1 MKKTLFVFGL
11 AAIVAMMASCSESDG
26 SKIKPTDTKF
36 LSGTVS
42 KCLVVADKPA
52 ELSIVE
58 DEDSTKSIYLKVT
71 LQMVRSGLKNVDPN
85 DIVFEDVYNGAE
97 INLVDKNGNELF
109 DLEVRD
115 EDELKLKNLLTGDE
129 GSTADIIFEC
139 SYNEAKKAK
148 VFEKVTQFTPYEAA
162 NIVIENEDGE
172 YIEWDGSSDFSS
184 DAAVSSDSGSEDW
197 DALLNSYEEYVNSY
211 VSMLQKASAGDMSA
225 LTESASFLQK
235 AQELTQK
242 LSSATSGM
250 SSAQLSRFNE
260 INQKMLQAA
269 QNMN

>member
-11 AAIVAMMASCSESDG
+11 AAIVAMMASCSGSDG

-42 KCLVVADKPA
+42 KCLVVADQPA

-58 DEDSTKSIYLKVT
+58 DEDSTKYIRLKVT

-85 DIVFEDVYNGAE
+85 DIDFEDVYNGAE
-97 INLVDKNGNELF
+97 INLLDENETALF
-109 DLEVRD
+109 NLGVRYD
-115 EDELKLKNLLTGDE
+115 DWLKLKNLLTGDE
-129 GSTADIIFEC
+129 GSTADIIFGC
-139 SYNEAKKAK
+139 SYDEAEDAK
-148 VFEKVTQFTPYEAA
+148 DFEKVTQFTPYEAA

-172 YIEWDGSSDFSS
+172 EIEWDGSSDFSS

-197 DALLNSYEEYVNSY
+197 DSLLDSYEEYVDMYIS
-211 VSMLQKASAGDMSA
+211 LLKKASAGDLSAVSEYTSYMS
-225 LTESASFLQK
+225 K
-235 AQELTQK
+235 AQEVSQKMADATSK
-242 LSSATSGM
+242 LSP
-250 SSAQLSRFNE
+250 AQLSRFNK

>member
-85 DIVFEDVYNGAE
+85 DIDFEDVYNGAE

-197 DALLNSYEEYVNSY
+197 DALLDSYEEYVDMYIS
-211 VSMLQKASAGDMSA
+211 LLKKASAGDLSAVSEYTSYMS
-225 LTESASFLQK
+225 K
-235 AQELTQK
+235 AQEVSQKMADATSK
-242 LSSATSGM
+242 LSP
-250 SSAQLSRFNE
+250 AQLSRFNK

>member
-11 AAIVAMMASCSESDG
+11 AAIVAMMASCSGSDG

-85 DIVFEDVYNGAE
+85 DIDFEDVYNGAE

-269 QNMN
+269 KNMN

>member
-1 MKKTLFVFGL
+1 MKKSLFVFGL
-11 AAIVAMMASCSESDG
+11 AAIVAVMASCSGSDG

-42 KCLVVADKPA
+42 KCLVVADQPA

-58 DEDSTKSIYLKVT
+58 DEDSTKYIRLKVT

-85 DIVFEDVYNGAE
+85 DIDFEDVYRGAE
-97 INLVDKNGNELF
+97 INLLDENETALF
-109 DLEVRD
+109 NLGVRD
-115 EDELKLKNLLTGDE
+115 DNRLKLKNLLTGDE

-139 SYNEAKKAK
+139 LYDEAEDAK
-148 VFEKVTQFTPYEAA
+148 DFEKVTQFTPYEAA

-172 YIEWDGSSDFSS
+172 EIEWDGSSDFSS

-197 DALLNSYEEYVNSY
+197 DALLDSYEEYVDSY

-225 LTESASFLQK
+225 MTESASFLQK
-235 AQELTQK
+235 SQELTKK

-250 SSAQLSRFNE
+250 SVSQVNRYNQ

-269 QNMN
+269 QNMH

>member
-1 MKKTLFVFGL
+1 MKIVNFLGVFAVVLALVSCGNSKTEREDSSN
-11 AAIVAMMASCSESDG
+11 AALEMLDDAASQTEQVMDDASAETSYDEEEPASSDG
-26 SKIKPTDTKF
+26 
-36 LSGTVS
+36 
-42 KCLVVADKPA
+42 
-52 ELSIVE
+52 
-58 DEDSTKSIYLKVT
+58 
-71 LQMVRSGLKNVDPN
+71 
-85 DIVFEDVYNGAE
+85 
-97 INLVDKNGNELF
+97 
-109 DLEVRD
+109 
-115 EDELKLKNLLTGDE
+115 
-129 GSTADIIFEC
+129 
-139 SYNEAKKAK
+139 
-148 VFEKVTQFTPYEAA
+148 
-162 NIVIENEDGE
+162 
-172 YIEWDGSSDFSS
+172 
-184 DAAVSSDSGSEDW
+184 EDW